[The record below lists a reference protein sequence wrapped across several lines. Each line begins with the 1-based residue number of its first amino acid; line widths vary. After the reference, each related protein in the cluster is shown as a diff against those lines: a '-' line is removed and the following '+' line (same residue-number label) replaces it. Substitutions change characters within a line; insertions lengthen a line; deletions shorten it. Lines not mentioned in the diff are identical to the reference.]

1 MKARTEE
8 QEMSTAQP
16 IVTADNDHVRVTTLT
31 FGAEGAT
38 TGPHRHELDYV
49 VVPVTGGSF
58 LVTETDG
65 SLREM
70 TQVPGAP
77 YLGSAGTAH
86 SVANAPGQEAVFVEI
101 ELKR

>member
-8 QEMSTAQP
+8 REMSTAQP
-16 IVTADNDHVRVTTLT
+16 IVTADNDQVRVTTLT

-86 SVANAPGQEAVFVEI
+86 SVANVPGQEAVFVEI